1 MMNATTKLSRFRVER
16 GKSEGETNRAESGR
30 GMKRKRK
37 RAGGRGRGIKGK
49 IRKRSART

>member
-1 MMNATTKLSRFRVER
+1 
-16 GKSEGETNRAESGR
+16 
-30 GMKRKRK
+30 MKRKRK